1 MKERP
6 QPEMTQRLN
15 IIYEYGPKKRDVAD
29 RAKCLVRIWDTGTI
43 SVVVLT
49 ELPDNPGMSV
59 TNACEDVASRV
70 VQDFGINPQRTR
82 FIEHYPEEKMTYH
95 GQEHVRKETFDEIF
109 LTWDRNNRASVPKWK
124 PLVKEEVERLV
135 GDLE

>member
-6 QPEMTQRLN
+6 QPELTRRMD
-15 IIYEYGPKKRDVAD
+15 IIYEYGPKKRDAAD
-29 RAKCLVRIWDTGTI
+29 RARCLVRIWDTGMT

-49 ELPDNPGMSV
+49 EPPDNPGLSV
-59 TNACEDVASRV
+59 TNACKDIATRV

-82 FIEHYPEEKMTYH
+82 FIEHYPEEKMTHH
-95 GQEHVRKETFDEIF
+95 GREQVRKETFDEIF
-109 LTWDRNNRASVPKWK
+109 FTWDRNGRAFVPMWK
-124 PLVKEEVERLV
+124 PLIKEEVKRLV